1 MLILIPPFLCYITF
15 YKEAFIMTL
24 FNRILT
30 LTLSLLLICAP
41 VGQAQAAIIA
51 NAQLID
57 QVQQAN
63 DKNVLLQTINRVEVQ
78 QQLLSMGVTTTELE
92 NRVNQM
98 TQQEIAQLN
107 QQINEL
113 PAGGDVLG
121 IIVLIFIIFVITDV
135 IGATDIFPFIHPVK

>member
-1 MLILIPPFLCYITF
+1 M
-15 YKEAFIMTL
+15 AL

-30 LTLSLLLICAP
+30 LTVSLLLICTP
-41 VGQAQAAIIA
+41 FSQAQAAIIT

-57 QVQQAN
+57 QVQHAN
-63 DKNVLLQTINRVEVQ
+63 DKGALLQTINRVELQ
-78 QQLLSMGVTTTELE
+78 EQLLVMGVSTAELE
-92 NRVNQM
+92 SRINLM

-121 IIVLIFIIFVITDV
+121 IILIVFIVFVITDV

>member
-1 MLILIPPFLCYITF
+1 M
-15 YKEAFIMTL
+15 AL

-30 LTLSLLLICAP
+30 LTLSFLLICAP
-41 VGQAQAAIIA
+41 ISQAQAAIIA

-57 QVQQAN
+57 QVQLTN
-63 DKNVLLQTINRVEVQ
+63 DKNVLLQTINRVQVQ
-78 QQLLSMGVTTTELE
+78 EQLLSMGVTTAELE
-92 NRVNQM
+92 SRINQM

-121 IIVLIFIIFVITDV
+121 IIVLIFIVFVITDV

>member
-1 MLILIPPFLCYITF
+1 
-15 YKEAFIMTL
+15 MTSL
-24 FNRILT
+24 NRILT
-30 LTLSLLLICAP
+30 LVLSLLLICAP
-41 VGQAQAAIIA
+41 ISQAQAAIIA

-57 QVQQAN
+57 QIQHAN
-63 DKNVLLQTINRVEVQ
+63 DKDVLLQTINRVDVQ
-78 QQLLSMGVTTTELE
+78 EQLLNMGVTTAELE
-92 NRVNQM
+92 SRINQM

-121 IIVLIFIIFVITDV
+121 FILIIFIVFVITDV

>member
-1 MLILIPPFLCYITF
+1 M
-15 YKEAFIMTL
+15 AL

-41 VGQAQAAIIA
+41 ISQAQAAIIA

-57 QVQQAN
+57 QVQLTN
-63 DKNVLLQTINRVEVQ
+63 DKNVLLQTINRVQVQ
-78 QQLLSMGVTTTELE
+78 EQLLSMGVTTIELE
-92 NRVNQM
+92 SRINQM

-107 QQINEL
+107 QQITEL
-113 PAGGDVLG
+113 PAGGDALG
-121 IIVLIFIIFVITDV
+121 IILLIFIIFVITDV

>member
-1 MLILIPPFLCYITF
+1 M
-15 YKEAFIMTL
+15 AL

-30 LTLSLLLICAP
+30 LTVSLLLICAP
-41 VGQAQAAIIA
+41 ISQAQAAIIS

-57 QVQQAN
+57 QVQLAN
-63 DKNVLLQTINRVEVQ
+63 NKEALLQTINRVDLQE
-78 QQLLSMGVTTTELE
+78 QLLVMGVTTVDIES
-92 NRVNQM
+92 RINQM

-121 IIVLIFIIFVITDV
+121 IILIIFIVFVITDV

>member
-1 MLILIPPFLCYITF
+1 MVS
-15 YKEAFIMTL
+15 

-30 LTLSLLLICAP
+30 LALSFLLICAP
-41 VGQAQAAIIA
+41 ISQAQAAIIA

-57 QVQQAN
+57 QVQQVN
-63 DKNVLLQTINRVEVQ
+63 DKAALLQTINRVDVQ
-78 QQLLSMGVTTTELE
+78 EQLLNMGVNTAELE
-92 NRVNQM
+92 SRISQM

-121 IIVLIFIIFVITDV
+121 IIVLIFIIFIITDV